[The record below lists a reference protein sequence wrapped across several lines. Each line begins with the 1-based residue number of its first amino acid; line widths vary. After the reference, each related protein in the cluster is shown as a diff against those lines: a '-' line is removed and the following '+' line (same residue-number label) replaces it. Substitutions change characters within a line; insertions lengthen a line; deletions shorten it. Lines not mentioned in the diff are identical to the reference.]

1 MPQKSLEKL
10 DSAPQLETGLETACT
25 SRRGLFLGAFALGAL
40 GLSTLSSPARGAVSM
55 LRTGLDPEQLETE
68 GEGKEQLEPENN
80 LEEVG
85 YYRWKRSRRR
95 RRWRRRRRPRVGIR
109 IWI

>member
-1 MPQKSLEKL
+1 MPQKSLEKFS
-10 DSAPQLETGLETACT
+10 SAPQLEAGLETACT
-25 SRRGLFLGAFALGAL
+25 TRRGLFLGAFAVGAL
-40 GLSTLSSPARGAVSM
+40 GLSALSSPARGAVAM

-68 GEGKEQLEPENN
+68 GKEQLGPETN

-109 IWI
+109 VWI

>member
-10 DSAPQLETGLETACT
+10 SAASRLEAGPDKACT
-25 SRRGLFLGAFALGAL
+25 SRRRFLGAFAVGAL
-40 GLSTLSSPARGAVSM
+40 GLSTLSSPARGAVAM

-68 GEGKEQLEPENN
+68 GKEQLGPETN

-85 YYRWKRSRRR
+85 YYRWKRSRGR

-109 IWI
+109 VWI